1 MEVIYLNLI
10 KVIYDKPTGN
20 VRWKAQSFSFNI
32 RNETVMFTHTVF
44 IQHGMD
50 SRSQSI

>member
-1 MEVIYLNLI
+1 MEVMYLNLI

-20 VRWKAQSFSFNI
+20 IRWKAQSFSFKI
-32 RNETVMFTHTVF
+32 RNGIVMFTRTVF

-50 SRSQSI
+50 SPSQST